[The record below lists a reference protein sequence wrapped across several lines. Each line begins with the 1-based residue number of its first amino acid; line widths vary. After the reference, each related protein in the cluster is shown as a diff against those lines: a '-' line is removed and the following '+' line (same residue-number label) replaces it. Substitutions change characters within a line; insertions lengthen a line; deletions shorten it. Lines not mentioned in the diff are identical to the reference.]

1 MKEVLMGGFFRRIYF
16 LFNRRRL
23 ERELQNDID
32 FHREMLSAES
42 RKDFGNPTL
51 MRERSREAWG
61 FEWLDR
67 MAQDLRF
74 GARLL
79 KKSPGIAFT
88 AITVLALG
96 IGVNVTA
103 FNLVDVMFFKPLHVR
118 DPHTLVRFSG
128 KSPTSSSNVISYPAT
143 VFYQQSAALSAVMA
157 QTSTRVTFTEE
168 TNQEVRAGAVTA
180 NYFRELGGSAAYGRL
195 FDPTTDDTPDAP
207 PVVVLGYNFWQRQ
220 FGGDPSVVGST
231 IRLNQHPAT
240 IIGVIPFNFIG
251 LDPEHGE
258 TDEVWLIIS
267 RLGYFVPDTRILTEL
282 DDGESGVH
290 MSARLKPGVTRQ
302 AAAAALEPLSQELV
316 RQYPDKL
323 PKGYNL
329 ALFPGGYAEAL
340 DPADLSFLPM
350 FGLFATLVLLILVA
364 TCSNLGNLFLG
375 QAVTRERE
383 ISIRMALGATRRRIV
398 RQLMTESLL
407 LALLGAA
414 TGLFLSW
421 VISRPMVAWLG
432 GPGRLD
438 LAPDWRTILFAFVI
452 GGLASVLFGLSP
464 ARQATRPAHKASRAR
479 IIFMA
484 AQIAASCVLL
494 VVSGLLVRGLQR
506 AYRYDPGFDYT
517 HVITVDPQLYAH
529 GYEPAKAS
537 QFMEE
542 LQSRLRQL
550 PGVEA
555 ASLVRNP
562 PLGNRVTMQRA
573 HDDIKVN
580 IHQNEISQHYFQT
593 MSIPL
598 LRGRDFM
605 ANDQGVIIV
614 SESCARGKD
623 PLQQTWTLGEKKYS
637 VIGLAANA
645 RTTALRNGDDAQI
658 YMPVT
663 SASVNA
669 AILLVKTARPPEDL
683 VANLGAVVRAIDPI
697 LSPNVQP
704 LKAILAEKLSDSK
717 KMTSVVGGMGTL
729 ALLLAVLGLY
739 GVVAYNVSQ
748 KTREIGIRIALGANS
763 SQVVQNMVANF
774 FLPLSI
780 AMAVGLALA
789 ALLSGI
795 LRQYLYGLSNFDPL
809 SYLGAVLLLTIVGGL
824 ASLLPARRALKVN
837 PMEAL
842 RCE

>member
-1 MKEVLMGGFFRRIYF
+1 
-16 LFNRRRL
+16 
-23 ERELQNDID
+23 
-32 FHREMLSAES
+32 
-42 RKDFGNPTL
+42 
-51 MRERSREAWG
+51 
-61 FEWLDR
+61 
-67 MAQDLRF
+67 
-74 GARLL
+74 
-79 KKSPGIAFT
+79 
-88 AITVLALG
+88 
-96 IGVNVTA
+96 
-103 FNLVDVMFFKPLHVR
+103 
-118 DPHTLVRFSG
+118 
-128 KSPTSSSNVISYPAT
+128 
-143 VFYQQSAALSAVMA
+143 
-157 QTSTRVTFTEE
+157 
-168 TNQEVRAGAVTA
+168 
-180 NYFRELGGSAAYGRL
+180 
-195 FDPTTDDTPDAP
+195 
-207 PVVVLGYNFWQRQ
+207 
-220 FGGDPSVVGST
+220 
-231 IRLNQHPAT
+231 
-240 IIGVIPFNFIG
+240 
-251 LDPEHGE
+251 
-258 TDEVWLIIS
+258 
-267 RLGYFVPDTRILTEL
+267 
-282 DDGESGVH
+282 
-290 MSARLKPGVTRQ
+290 
-302 AAAAALEPLSQELV
+302 
-316 RQYPDKL
+316 
-323 PKGYNL
+323 
-329 ALFPGGYAEAL
+329 
-340 DPADLSFLPM
+340 
-350 FGLFATLVLLILVA
+350 
-364 TCSNLGNLFLG
+364 
-375 QAVTRERE
+375 
-383 ISIRMALGATRRRIV
+383 MALGATRRRII
-398 RQLMTESLL
+398 RQLMTESVL

-414 TGLFLSW
+414 TGLFVSW
-421 VISRPMVAWLG
+421 AISRPMVAWLG

-479 IIFMA
+479 TIFMA

-506 AYRYDPGFDYT
+506 AYSYDPGFDYT

-529 GYEPAKAS
+529 GYEPAKAT
-537 QFMEE
+537 QFMDE

-580 IHQNEISQHYFQT
+580 IHQNEISPHYFQT

-605 ANDQGVIIV
+605 ANDQDVIIV
-614 SESCARGKD
+614 SESCARALWPGKD

-663 SASVNA
+663 SADVNA

-683 VANLGAVVRAIDPI
+683 VANLGAVARAIDPV

-704 LKAILAEKLSDSK
+704 LKAMLAERLSDSK
-717 KMTSVVGGMGTL
+717 KMTGVVGGMGSL
-729 ALLLAVLGLY
+729 ALVLAVLGLY

-748 KTREIGIRIALGANS
+748 KRREIGIRIALGANS

-780 AMAVGLALA
+780 AMAVGLVLA

-795 LRQYLYGLSNFDPL
+795 LRQFLYGLSNFDPL
-809 SYLGAVLLLTIVGGL
+809 SYLSAVLLLAIVGGL

>member
-1 MKEVLMGGFFRRIYF
+1 MGEFFRRIYF

-42 RKDFGNPTL
+42 RKDFGNATL
-51 MRERSREAWG
+51 MRERAREAWG
-61 FEWLDR
+61 FVWLDR
-67 MAQDLRF
+67 LAQDLRF

-79 KKSPGIAFT
+79 HKSPGLALT
-88 AITVLALG
+88 AIAILALG

-103 FNLVDVMFFKPLHVR
+103 FNLVDVVFFKPLHVR
-118 DPHTLVRFSG
+118 DPHSLVRFSG
-128 KSPTSSSNVISYPAT
+128 KSPMSYSNVISYPAT
-143 VFYQQSAALSAVMA
+143 VFYRQSAALSSVMA

-168 TNQEVRAGAVTA
+168 TNQEIRAGVVTA
-180 NYFRELGGSAAYGRL
+180 NYFSELGGAAAYGRL
-195 FDPTTDDTPDAP
+195 FDAKTDDTPDAP

-220 FGGDPSVVGST
+220 FGGDPSVVGRT

-267 RLGYFVPDTRILTEL
+267 RLGYFVPDTRILTDL

-316 RQYPDKL
+316 RQHPDKL

-329 ALFPGGYAEAL
+329 VLFPGGYAEAL
-340 DPADLSFLPM
+340 DPGDLSFLPM
-350 FGLFATLVLLILVA
+350 FGLFAALVLLILVA

-383 ISIRMALGATRRRIV
+383 ISIRMALGATNRRII

-407 LALLGAA
+407 LALLGAGA
-414 TGLFLSW
+414 GLFLSW
-421 VISRPMVAWLG
+421 AISRPMVAWLG

-464 ARQATRPAHKASRAR
+464 ARQATRPAHKASRTR
-479 IIFMA
+479 TIFMA

-506 AYRYDPGFDYT
+506 SYTYDPGFDYT

-537 QFMEE
+537 EFMEE

-550 PGVEA
+550 PGVDA

-580 IHQNEISQHYFQT
+580 IHQNEISSHYFQT

-605 ANDQGVIIV
+605 ANEQGVIIV
-614 SESCARGKD
+614 SESCARALWPGKD
-623 PLQQTWTLGEKKYS
+623 PLQQTWKLGEKKYS
-637 VIGLAANA
+637 VIGLAGNA

-658 YMPVT
+658 YMPTT
-663 SASVNA
+663 SANLNA
-669 AILLVKTARPPEDL
+669 AILLVKTSRPPEDM
-683 VANLGAVVRAIDPI
+683 VANLGALVRALDPV

-704 LKAILAEKLSDSK
+704 LKTMLAERLSDSK
-717 KMTSVVGGMGTL
+717 KMTSVVGGMGIL

-763 SQVVQNMVANF
+763 SQVVQNMVANL
-774 FLPLSI
+774 FLPVSI
-780 AMAVGLALA
+780 AMAVGLVLA
-789 ALLSGI
+789 ALLSAI
-795 LRQYLYGLSNFDPL
+795 LRQYLYGLSNLDPL
-809 SYLGAVLLLTIVGGL
+809 SYLGAVLLLAIVGGL
-824 ASLLPARRALKVN
+824 AALLPARRALKVN
-837 PMEAL
+837 PMQVL

>member
-1 MKEVLMGGFFRRIYF
+1 
-16 LFNRRRL
+16 
-23 ERELQNDID
+23 
-32 FHREMLSAES
+32 
-42 RKDFGNPTL
+42 
-51 MRERSREAWG
+51 
-61 FEWLDR
+61 
-67 MAQDLRF
+67 
-74 GARLL
+74 
-79 KKSPGIAFT
+79 
-88 AITVLALG
+88 
-96 IGVNVTA
+96 
-103 FNLVDVMFFKPLHVR
+103 
-118 DPHTLVRFSG
+118 
-128 KSPTSSSNVISYPAT
+128 
-143 VFYQQSAALSAVMA
+143 
-157 QTSTRVTFTEE
+157 
-168 TNQEVRAGAVTA
+168 
-180 NYFRELGGSAAYGRL
+180 
-195 FDPTTDDTPDAP
+195 
-207 PVVVLGYNFWQRQ
+207 
-220 FGGDPSVVGST
+220 
-231 IRLNQHPAT
+231 
-240 IIGVIPFNFIG
+240 
-251 LDPEHGE
+251 
-258 TDEVWLIIS
+258 
-267 RLGYFVPDTRILTEL
+267 
-282 DDGESGVH
+282 
-290 MSARLKPGVTRQ
+290 
-302 AAAAALEPLSQELV
+302 
-316 RQYPDKL
+316 
-323 PKGYNL
+323 
-329 ALFPGGYAEAL
+329 
-340 DPADLSFLPM
+340 
-350 FGLFATLVLLILVA
+350 
-364 TCSNLGNLFLG
+364 
-375 QAVTRERE
+375 
-383 ISIRMALGATRRRIV
+383 MALGATRRRII

-414 TGLFLSW
+414 TGLFVSW
-421 VISRPMVAWLG
+421 AISRPMVAWLG

-438 LAPDWRTILFAFVI
+438 LAPDWRTIFFAFVI

-479 IIFMA
+479 TIFMA

-506 AYRYDPGFDYT
+506 AYSYDPGFDYT

-529 GYEPAKAS
+529 GYEPAKAT
-537 QFMEE
+537 QFMDD

-580 IHQNEISQHYFQT
+580 IHQNEISPHYFQT

-614 SESCARGKD
+614 SESCGRALWPGKD

-763 SQVVQNMVANF
+763 SQVVQNMVASF

-809 SYLGAVLLLTIVGGL
+809 SYLGAVLLLAIVGGL

>member
-1 MKEVLMGGFFRRIYF
+1 MGEFFRRVYY
-16 LFNRRRL
+16 LLNRSKL
-23 ERELQNDID
+23 ERELQSEID

-42 RKDFGNPTL
+42 RTDFGNPTL

-61 FEWLDR
+61 WGWLDR
-67 MAQDLRF
+67 LAQDLRF
-74 GARLL
+74 GFRLL
-79 KKSPGIAFT
+79 KKSPGVTFT
-88 AITVLALG
+88 AIMVLALG

-103 FNLVDVMFFKPLHVR
+103 FNLVDVIFFKPLHVR
-118 DPHTLVRFSG
+118 DPHSLVRFSG
-128 KSPTSSSNVISYPAT
+128 KSPTSNSNVISYPAT

-168 TNQEVRAGAVTA
+168 TNQEIRAGVVTA

-195 FDPTTDDTPDAP
+195 FDPATDDTPDAP

-220 FGGDPSVVGST
+220 FGGDPSVVGRT

-267 RLGYFVPDTRILTEL
+267 RLGYFVPDTRILTDL

-302 AAAAALEPLSQELV
+302 AAAAALEPLSRELV
-316 RQYPDKL
+316 RQHPDKL

-329 ALFPGGYAEAL
+329 ALFPGGYVEAF

-383 ISIRMALGATRRRIV
+383 ISIRMALGATRRRII
-398 RQLMTESLL
+398 RQLMTESVL

-421 VISRPMVAWLG
+421 AISRPMVAWLG

-479 IIFMA
+479 TIFMA

-529 GYEPAKAS
+529 GYEPAKAT
-537 QFMEE
+537 QFMDE

-580 IHQNEISQHYFQT
+580 IHQNEISPHYFQT

-605 ANDQGVIIV
+605 ANDQDVIIV
-614 SESCARGKD
+614 SESCARALWPGKD
-623 PLQQTWTLGEKKYS
+623 PLQQTWKLGEKKYS
-637 VIGLAANA
+637 VIGLAGNA

-663 SASVNA
+663 SANVNA
-669 AILLVKTARPPEDL
+669 SILLVKASRPPENL
-683 VANLGAVVRAIDPI
+683 VANLGAMARAIDPV

-704 LKAILAEKLSDSK
+704 LKAMLAERLSDSK
-717 KMTSVVGGMGTL
+717 KMTGVVGGMGML
-729 ALLLAVLGLY
+729 ALVLAVLGLY

-748 KTREIGIRIALGANS
+748 KRREIGIRIALGANS

-780 AMAVGLALA
+780 AMAVGLVLA

-795 LRQYLYGLSNFDPL
+795 LRQFLYGLSNFDPL
-809 SYLGAVLLLTIVGGL
+809 SYLGAVLLLAIVGGV